1 TKIAQTRAKEA
12 CLLFAE
18 CSLSSTKIKI
28 NNDKIN
34 ERKELITI
42 YKNLVFTVCYFKRIY
57 IILQT

>member
-1 TKIAQTRAKEA
+1 
-12 CLLFAE
+12 FAE